1 MILHTPNNNYNL
13 TSAFAPNDDVQ
24 QLTSGPVLLANT
36 LAWAVQNNTPLPDAV
51 LSLTKTGKVKMATDL
66 FSLSS
71 KGISLSTQ
79 IFPRLLGKANWN
91 SSLHGLYC
99 DLMKG
104 RPLAQSLRRR
114 MKYFLPEYYL
124 QAVARA
130 EQEHTLPQI
139 LPAFAKRLNYTSNI
153 KANYAQYL
161 KLPLWEISIITL
173 MAINILIF
181 LNRFMVELLSE
192 TVATRPMLIS
202 DYLNIIGYH
211 LKYIISWPFQSMDKF
226 IVFSIFILGCIV
238 LWFCFR
244 MQILRNL
251 KKLLIIIPGMRRE
264 LYELERLEMLAC
276 MASYLDAGE
285 DMLKAAKFCL
295 TASHSFRIRYKLKRF
310 IADLEHGTNWLNS
323 WERLKLGSKL
333 DNLLL
338 NTSST
343 TDQLLDGFET
353 VLQWNS
359 SQVYRQSKYNRRR
372 IVVAMTLFNT
382 LIVAAI
388 VIGIFQC
395 LIYIVNSETKTT
407 GFENIR
413 ELEAMR

>member
-1 MILHTPNNNYNL
+1 MHTPDNSYNL
-13 TSAFAPNDDVQ
+13 TAAFAPSDDVQ

-36 LAWAVQNNTPLPDAV
+36 LAWAVQNSTPLPDAV
-51 LSLTKTGKVKMATDL
+51 LSLTKTGNAKMATDL
-66 FSLSS
+66 FSISS

-79 IFPRLLGKANWN
+79 IVPQMLGKANWN
-91 SSLHGLYC
+91 RSLIRLYN
-99 DLMKG
+99 DLQKG

-124 QAVARA
+124 QAVNRA

-139 LPAFAKRLNYTSNI
+139 LPAFAKRLNHTSNI
-153 KANYAQYL
+153 KDAYSQYL
-161 KLPLWEISIITL
+161 KLPLWEISIIIL
-173 MAINILIF
+173 MVTGLIPAF
-181 LNRFMVELLSE
+181 TRIMNELLLE
-192 TVATRPMLIS
+192 NPERPMMIF
-202 DYLNIIGYH
+202 DYLKHINYYFS
-211 LKYIISWPFQSMDKF
+211 YILSWPFQIIDNM
-226 IVFSIFILGCIV
+226 VVQGIFTLGCIV

-244 MQILRNL
+244 MQILHNL
-251 KKLLIIIPGMRRE
+251 KKLLIIVPGMHRE

-310 IADLEHGTNWLNS
+310 IADLEHGVNWLDS

-343 TDQLLDGFET
+343 TDQVQTGFET

-372 IVVAMTLFNT
+372 IVVAMTVFNAI
-382 LIVAAI
+382 IVAAL
-388 VIGIFQC
+388 VIGFFQG
-395 LIYIVNSETKTT
+395 LIYIVNEQTKTT
-407 GFENIR
+407 GFETRR